1 MVTRKEIDKIVE
13 AIIDEGFLSD
23 EFNKRKQDLADRK
36 EDAINRAVRINK
48 IRKQREK
55 QQRLNQG

>member
-1 MVTRKEIDKIVE
+1 MVTRKEIDKIVD
-13 AIIDEGFLSD
+13 AVIDEGFLSK
-23 EFNKRKQDLADRK
+23 EFNDRKQAEADRK

-55 QQRLNQG
+55 QQRINQG

>member
-13 AIIDEGFLSD
+13 AIIDEGFLSK
-23 EFNKRKQDLADRK
+23 EFNDRKQAEADRK

-48 IRKQREK
+48 IRRQREK

>member
-13 AIIDEGFLSD
+13 AIIDEGFLSK
-23 EFNKRKQDLADRK
+23 EFNARKQAEADRK

-48 IRKQREK
+48 IRRQREK
-55 QQRLNQG
+55 QQRLNQA